1 MYISTLFKTLVCTY
15 HILLF
20 CQKTGRIL
28 KWICW
33 SNRWWFWTCHVCNHR
48 PSACKR
54 LLSPAAFDPSDL
66 KLRIASEGFFTPRIG
81 FDLIDGKLASQPRTH
96 RNGNHFSNIA
106 VTETSVYGKRS
117 KCAARWDSWTA
128 SLNAPELYI
137 TYVWATKAFQLP
149 SPHQNSHKTAMCASD
164 QRKMHLQSRHHWPRS
179 ETHLRAR
186 TGHAQHCSWP

>member
-1 MYISTLFKTLVCTY
+1 MHVYNHDVFVRSRPPSRPTISTQASCTAFSELAPHLEQSAAQALALRSRPAQNTPAKSPSPKLDDDFICISTLFKTLVRTY

-96 RNGNHFSNIA
+96 
-106 VTETSVYGKRS
+106 
-117 KCAARWDSWTA
+117 
-128 SLNAPELYI
+128 
-137 TYVWATKAFQLP
+137 
-149 SPHQNSHKTAMCASD
+149 M
-164 QRKMHLQSRHHWPRS
+164 
-179 ETHLRAR
+179 
-186 TGHAQHCSWP
+186 